1 MECKLNIAFPD
12 NSQVAHDFY
21 GNTPQPMIFVVAQ
34 GLAGRDDN
42 ALTGVD
48 THRVEVLHVANR
60 HAIVEAVSNDF
71 VLDFFPPCQIFLNQ
85 NLWTVSQS
93 AADPLLQFFVIGAE
107 SRSQATKGI
116 SRAQHDRI
124 TNGVRRSN
132 RILQTGC
139 GDTPGYPN
147 SDFSE
152 LADEEISILC
162 LPNRLNR
169 RAEHLNIVSF
179 ENTGLVQCEAA
190 VQCGLTAK
198 TEEDTIRFLLL
209 NDLFHKIRTH
219 GQEVDFVGQVV
230 RGLDCRDVGINK
242 NGPYTEVL
250 QGLHSLASRVVE
262 FAGFSNL
269 EGPASKDQNLF
280 ESRRHEPSSESRRR

>member
-1 MECKLNIAFPD
+1 MERKLNIAFPD
-12 NSQVAHDFY
+12 NPQVAHDFY

-42 ALTGVD
+42 AFTGVD

-116 SRAQHDRI
+116 SRSQHDRI
-124 TNGVRRSN
+124 TNSVRRSN

-162 LPNRLNR
+162 LPNRLN
-169 RAEHLNIVSF
+169 
-179 ENTGLVQCEAA
+179 
-190 VQCGLTAK
+190 
-198 TEEDTIRFLLL
+198 
-209 NDLFHKIRTH
+209 
-219 GQEVDFVGQVV
+219 
-230 RGLDCRDVGINK
+230 
-242 NGPYTEVL
+242 
-250 QGLHSLASRVVE
+250 
-262 FAGFSNL
+262 
-269 EGPASKDQNLF
+269 
-280 ESRRHEPSSESRRR
+280 